1 MAQFDT
7 LICAAALPHTHTPA
21 FEAFISE
28 TSDTMRLIV
37 AAVVALLVV
46 APAAALLPA
55 HSARLT
61 ERRLAAQRRG
71 HASALPVT
79 MPPSHY
85 HTTALDHF
93 DAENAQTWEQ
103 RFFVND
109 TFWNKE
115 SGPVFLYIEVRH
127 SLRCTV

>member
-1 MAQFDT
+1 
-7 LICAAALPHTHTPA
+7 
-21 FEAFISE
+21 
-28 TSDTMRLIV
+28 
-37 AAVVALLVV
+37 
-46 APAAALLPA
+46 
-55 HSARLT
+55 
-61 ERRLAAQRRG
+61 
-71 HASALPVT
+71 